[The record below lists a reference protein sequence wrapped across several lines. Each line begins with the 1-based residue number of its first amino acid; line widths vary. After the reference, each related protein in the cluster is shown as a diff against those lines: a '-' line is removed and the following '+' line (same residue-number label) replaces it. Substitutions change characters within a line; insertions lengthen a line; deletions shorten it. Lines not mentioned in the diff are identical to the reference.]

1 MLIALTAACGSSDA
15 HTEAPSVLVGTG
27 EWQYEPLAA
36 GQRVQLAAGSQG
48 GYHVWVSLR
57 AQGFASERLRMELE
71 LVSDAAPLARSD
83 LELPF
88 APVPAASA
96 GEDGWVERVG
106 FPAQLLEPWCAVERP
121 LLVRVTLSDREG
133 QSASAELTVVP
144 TAPPGGFFRSCV
156 TP

>member
-1 MLIALTAACGSSDA
+1 MLVALAIGCGSSDA
-15 HTEAPSVLVGTG
+15 PAEPPSLLLGTG

-57 AQGFASERLRMELE
+57 AQGFSSERLRMELE

-88 APVPAASA
+88 APVPVA
-96 GEDGWVERVG
+96 GAGDEGWVERVG

-121 LLVRVTLSDREG
+121 LLVRVTVSDREG

-144 TAPPGGFFRSCV
+144 TAPPSGFAQSCL